1 MAGWPTPFRSECA
14 TLARHTNQRPY
25 MPRQKLYYSRSGL
38 QPPDT
43 LVDAA
48 RRGNPATV
56 ARCLAENPAWAWADH
71 LLLLTCRVPVYEGH
85 GGTIAES
92 DKRQRERAEIA
103 RLFVEAGAPPTLC
116 NNRKVTPL
124 HMACRF
130 DLPLVARELLALGAT
145 ADAYDVA
152 RETPLFR
159 AVNLGYAECVRVLL
173 DAGADPNFAN
183 RRGETLLHRAAQR
196 GKRLLVPMLLAAGAR
211 PEAVDRSG
219 NAPLHYAR
227 NKTIRLALEAA
238 AGPKQ
243 PPS

>member
-1 MAGWPTPFRSECA
+1 
-14 TLARHTNQRPY
+14 
-25 MPRQKLYYSRSGL
+25 MPKQKLHYGQPGL
-38 QPPDT
+38 QPPEA
-43 LVDAA
+43 LLDATRQA
-48 RRGNPATV
+48 YPATV
-56 ARCLAENPAWAWADH
+56 AGCLAENPAWAWADH
-71 LLLLTCRVPVYEGH
+71 LLLLACRVPGYEGH
-85 GGTIAES
+85 GGRIAEG
-92 DKRQRERAEIA
+92 DKRQADRAEIV

-130 DLPLVARELLALGAT
+130 DLPLVARELLAQGAA

-152 RETPLFR
+152 RETSLFR
-159 AVNLGYAECVRVLL
+159 AVNLGYAECARVLL

-183 RRGETLLHRAAQR
+183 RRGETPLHRAAQR

-211 PEAVDRSG
+211 AEAVDRAG

-238 AGPKQ
+238 AGTKQ
-243 PPS
+243 RSSQSPNERLP